1 MITQGGLRSPLF
13 FFVAEGFTLDFL
25 VFLKYL
31 AVFFIMAGVVI
42 AILTVVSLMNPRSRL
57 PSPIPDELKDNVR
70 LLLEEI
76 RFELTMPYPTY
87 DYQLMKSV
95 PLKHRMRFMAKHL
108 RKYIERHVL
117 EYTTKCSYVSRSIWL
132 RKSRVAVEV
141 IDDQLLITVY
151 GISNVIIH
159 SLHFMPSEYAHATEY
174 FKNKMC

>member
-1 MITQGGLRSPLF
+1 
-13 FFVAEGFTLDFL
+13 VY
-25 VFLKYL
+25 LKYL
-31 AVFFIMAGVVI
+31 AVFFAMGGVIV
-42 AILTVVSLMNPRSRL
+42 AILTIVSLMTTKPRL
-57 PSPIPDELKDNVR
+57 PSLVPDELKDDVR

-76 RFELTMPYPTY
+76 RYELTLPYQKH
-87 DYQLMKSV
+87 DFLLMRSV
-95 PLKHRMRFMAKHL
+95 PKKHRMKFMAKHL

-132 RKSRVAVEV
+132 RKSRVSVEV

>member
-1 MITQGGLRSPLF
+1 M
-13 FFVAEGFTLDFL
+13 DFL

-31 AVFFIMAGVVI
+31 AVFLVMGGVSI
-42 AILTVVSLMNPRSRL
+42 AALTIVSLMTSRPRL
-57 PSPIPDELKDNVR
+57 PSPIPDELKDNIR

-76 RFELTMPYPTY
+76 RYEMTLPYQKH
-87 DYQLMKSV
+87 DFALMRSV
-95 PLKHRMRFMAKHL
+95 PKKYRMQFMAKHL

-117 EYTTKCSYVSRSIWL
+117 DYTTKCSYVSRSIWL
-132 RKSRVAVEV
+132 RKSRVTVDIA
-141 IDDQLLITVY
+141 DDQLLITVY

>member
-1 MITQGGLRSPLF
+1 M
-13 FFVAEGFTLDFL
+13 LDSL
-25 VFLKYL
+25 VLLKYL
-31 AVFFIMAGVVI
+31 AVFLVMGGVVI
-42 AILTVVSLMNPRSRL
+42 AILTVVSLMSTKPRL
-57 PSPIPDELKDNVR
+57 PSFVPNELKDDVR

-76 RFELTMPYPTY
+76 RYELTLPYQKH
-87 DYQLMKSV
+87 DFLLMRSV
-95 PLKHRMRFMAKHL
+95 PKKHRLKFMAKHL

>member
-1 MITQGGLRSPLF
+1 M
-13 FFVAEGFTLDFL
+13 DYL
-25 VFLKYL
+25 VYLKYL
-31 AVFFIMAGVVI
+31 AVFFVMGGVVI
-42 AILTVVSLMNPRSRL
+42 AILTVVSLMSTKPRL
-57 PSPIPDELKDNVR
+57 PSFVPDELKDNVR

-117 EYTTKCSYVSRSIWL
+117 DYTTKCSYVSRSIWL
-132 RKSRVAVEV
+132 RKSRVTVE
-141 IDDQLLITVY
+141 IADDQLFITVY

-159 SLHFMPSEYAHATEY
+159 SLHFMPSDYAHATEY